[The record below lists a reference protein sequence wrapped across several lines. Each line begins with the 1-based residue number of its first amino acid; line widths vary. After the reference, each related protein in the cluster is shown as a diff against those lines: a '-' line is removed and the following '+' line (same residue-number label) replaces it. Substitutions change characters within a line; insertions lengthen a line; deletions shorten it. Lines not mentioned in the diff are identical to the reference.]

1 MFETWLHDIVF
12 HINHRSTQLCQCFSP
27 HASYHPL
34 PLCLLPRQE
43 LLQDSK
49 ILLQATEP
57 LLQLSLDLC
66 IVVAELLVE
75 VLPVWCCAHGCAE
88 DGLHNEGVV
97 WLEGVAVGI
106 AEGVGEFLVGVGDV
120 VAESLGG
127 EVETTWYVL
136 VVYIM
141 CEGKGMYRVSHRRPS
156 VAVCFF
162 SLSSLRQSSWR
173 VSESAG
179 AASCRSRIFCILF
192 SYELSYT

>member
-1 MFETWLHDIVF
+1 
-12 HINHRSTQLCQCFSP
+12 
-27 HASYHPL
+27 
-34 PLCLLPRQE
+34 
-43 LLQDSK
+43 
-49 ILLQATEP
+49 
-57 LLQLSLDLC
+57 
-66 IVVAELLVE
+66 
-75 VLPVWCCAHGCAE
+75 
-88 DGLHNEGVV
+88 VV

-141 CEGKGMYRVSHRRPS
+141 CDGKGMYRVSHRRPS

-179 AASCRSRIFCILF
+179 AASCRSRIFCILLAM
-192 SYELSYT
+192 SCRIRSSRVGMYLDVANHVVLDRLEGC